1 MLKKLILPAVAIVGF
16 GFAVFTVVKARE
28 VPPPSKPLI
37 PPPTQPKFRR
47 MIAGSGI
54 IEARLENIPVGS
66 PVPGVV
72 WEVYV
77 KVKDKVKKGDPLFR
91 IDERDLRAE
100 LEVREASLASA
111 IASFRRLEAAPQSG
125 DVATAEAAVD
135 EMRAR
140 VNDAEASAG
149 RSDRLYQRQMG
160 TASDYD
166 KDRYAFQAAKANLA
180 RAMADLN
187 RLKVTWE
194 ADKQVSKASVAMAD
208 SQLRSTKTQLD
219 RLVVR
224 ALADGEIL
232 QVNVRPGQFAAAM
245 WNQALVVIGDSKRLH
260 VRVDIDENDVPLF
273 SPKARAIAT
282 LKGRPGVRFDL
293 VPFKIEPYV
302 IPKRSLTGDNSE
314 RVDTR
319 VLQVVYSLP
328 ENPPIPLYIGQQ
340 MDAYLEAI
348 IPEGV
353 SLNTDLSHPNPFE
366 EKPTAVAPAPSK
378 AAAADP
384 GRSP

>member
-1 MLKKLILPAVAIVGF
+1 MEAPMLRKLILPAVALAGF

-28 VPPPSKPLI
+28 VHPPSRPLI
-37 PPPTQPKFRR
+37 SPPIQPKFRR
-47 MIAGSGI
+47 TIAGSGI

-77 KVKDKVKKGDPLFR
+77 KVKDKVRKGDPLFR

-111 IASFRRLEAAPQSG
+111 IASFRRLEAAPQAG
-125 DVATAEAAVD
+125 DIATAEATVE

-140 VNDAEASAG
+140 LYDAEAAAG

-166 KDRYAFQAAKANLA
+166 KDRYAFMAAKANLA
-180 RAMADLN
+180 KAQADLN
-187 RLKVTWE
+187 RLRVTWE

-208 SQLRSTKTQLD
+208 SQVRSTRTQLE

-224 ALADGEIL
+224 ALTDGEIL
-232 QVNVRPGQFAAAM
+232 QVNVRPGQFAAAI
-245 WNQALVVIGDSKRLH
+245 WNQALVVIGDSNRLH
-260 VRVDIDENDVPLF
+260 VRVEIDENDVPLF
-273 SPKARAIAT
+273 SPGARAIAT

-293 VPFKIEPYV
+293 TPYKVEPYV

-319 VLQVVYSLP
+319 VLQVVYELP
-328 ENPPIPLYIGQQ
+328 ENPPIPL
-340 MDAYLEAI
+340 
-348 IPEGV
+348 
-353 SLNTDLSHPNPFE
+353 
-366 EKPTAVAPAPSK
+366 
-378 AAAADP
+378 
-384 GRSP
+384 